1 MTSKKRQPARI
12 TTTIG
17 ELAAAFYE
25 SALTELKNPLLAAR
39 VAEQMVRDVLA
50 RSSGARV
57 ALS

>member
-1 MTSKKRQPARI
+1 MTSKKRPPARI

-17 ELAAAFYE
+17 ELAAAFYD

-39 VAEQMVRDVLA
+39 VAEHMVLDVLA

-57 ALS
+57 ALT